1 MGEARDTQENYWHQ
15 RGRESF
21 QCQCHLLVDSC
32 NISLLPPLHHG
43 AAYLPLLQ
51 LQGKDIAFS
60 VKIINIFLLQAHPWK
75 EIIQET
81 KDANKAS
88 FKCDEGKVYLELG
101 EIDVD
106 VEELAE
112 CAEKHTSKEDIQID
126 MNTEKKGSENENQE
140 KVDVINDEQLAENTG
155 PKEESI

>member
-1 MGEARDTQENYWHQ
+1 ML
-15 RGRESF
+15 S
-21 QCQCHLLVDSC
+21 
-32 NISLLPPLHHG
+32 
-43 AAYLPLLQ
+43 
-51 LQGKDIAFS
+51 K
-60 VKIINIFLLQAHPWK
+60 NIFYQAHPWK

-81 KDANKAS
+81 KDTNKAS

-112 CAEKHTSKEDIQID
+112 CAKKHTSKEDIQID
-126 MNTEKKGSENENQE
+126 MNAKKKGSENENQE
-140 KVDVINDEQLAENTG
+140 KVDVINDEQLTENTG